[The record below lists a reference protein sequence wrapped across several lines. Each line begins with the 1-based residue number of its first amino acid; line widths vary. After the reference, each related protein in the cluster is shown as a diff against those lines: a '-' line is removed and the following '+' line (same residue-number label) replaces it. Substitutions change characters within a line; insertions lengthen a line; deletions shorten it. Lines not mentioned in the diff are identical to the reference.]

1 MDWTQS
7 LDEYCERLTAEFWAE
22 PLNALSNI
30 SFILAALAAWH
41 WGSKR
46 KLHTPSSYWLTL
58 LLFAVGVGS
67 FLYHT
72 FADRWSRLA
81 DLLPIYLYQLSFITA
96 YSIALARRTGLAPLP
111 TSALTLTAFVA
122 VTLLFGL
129 LPKHWLNGSVTYLS
143 AWLFLLGIA
152 VAHRRLAASGRN
164 LMLAA
169 VGLFTL
175 SLTFRSLDMVLC
187 DHWPAGT
194 HFLWHLVNGLMLYL
208 TLRSYLSLQP
218 YRPAANA

>member
-30 SFILAALAAWH
+30 SFLIAAVAAWH
-41 WGSKR
+41 WGHKR
-46 KLHTPSSYWLTL
+46 QQHTTSSYWLVL
-58 LLFAVGVGS
+58 LLLMVGIGS

-72 FADRWSRLA
+72 FADRWSRVA
-81 DLLPIYLYQLSFITA
+81 DLLPIYLYQLSFITV
-96 YSIALARRTGLAPLP
+96 YSLALARRAGLAPLP
-111 TSALTLTAFVA
+111 TSSLTLTAFVA
-122 VTLLFGL
+122 ITLLFGL

-152 VAHRRLAASGRN
+152 VAHRRLASSGRN

-187 DHWPAGT
+187 DQWPAGT

-208 TLRSYLSLQP
+208 TLRSYLAMQQSNQQHK
-218 YRPAANA
+218 